1 MIMRRYSKTIFNLK
15 AAIGLCIVFVLYC
28 ILCIVY
34 LSYTGD
40 QIVGAYPNC

>member
-15 AAIGLCIVFVLYC
+15 AAIGLCIVFVY
-28 ILCIVY
+28 CIVY

-40 QIVGAYPNC
+40 QIVGVYPNR